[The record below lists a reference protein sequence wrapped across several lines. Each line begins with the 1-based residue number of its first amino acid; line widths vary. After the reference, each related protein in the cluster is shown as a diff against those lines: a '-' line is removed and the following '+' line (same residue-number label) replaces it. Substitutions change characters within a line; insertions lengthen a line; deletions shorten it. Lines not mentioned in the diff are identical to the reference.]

1 MRDREFRSGGR
12 LLLGLILI
20 LLGTIFALDEF
31 GIVDADQYLFLWPC
45 LLILYGILQVLGI
58 GMRRRRPLGGVVV
71 IVGTWFLLDTLGF
84 VDLQDFWP
92 VLLVLLGAA
101 LVVRGWGRHS
111 GIEPGSPAPAG
122 PSQPPAFGEAAAAG
136 TAPGTGG
143 NSTSTFSA
151 FALLSGIERRNS
163 SADFRGGDATAVLGG
178 CEIDLRGARI
188 QGSHAVVDVFA
199 LWGGVSLKVP
209 REWQISGEV
218 TPILGGFEDKTA
230 APTGAPLGHLIIKGT
245 AIMGGV
251 EVSY

>member
-1 MRDREFRSGGR
+1 MREREFRSGGR

-20 LLGTIFALDEF
+20 VIGMILALDEF
-31 GIVDADQYLFLWPC
+31 GVLDADSYLFLWPC
-45 LLILYGILQVLGI
+45 LLIVYGILQVLGI
-58 GMRRRRPLGGVVV
+58 GMRRRRPLGTVIV
-71 IVGTWFLLDTLGF
+71 IVGTWFLLDTLGI
-84 VDLQDFWP
+84 VDLGDFWP

-101 LVVRGWGRHS
+101 LVMRGWGRPA
-111 GIEPGSPAPAG
+111 GIEAESPSPGFA
-122 PSQPPAFGEAAAAG
+122 SQPQAFGDTAAAG
-136 TAPGTGG
+136 AAPGSGG
-143 NSTSTFSA
+143 NATSTFSA

-188 QGSHAVVDVFA
+188 QGTHAVVDVFA

-230 APTGAPLGHLIIKGT
+230 APAGAPLGHLIIKGT

-251 EVSY
+251 EVSH